1 MILYVERERDMII
14 KTNYFERGVGKSK
27 EEKDVIR
34 LGTISRK
41 MKGNDKKKIDWLKK
55 SKKTLDMLQE
65 KVKTPIRI
73 QLYSSILRN
82 YRERTYD
89 GLT

>member
-1 MILYVERERDMII
+1 MEGGRE
-14 KTNYFERGVGKSK
+14 SQ
-27 EEKDVIR
+27 EEKKKDVIR

-41 MKGNDKKKIDWLKK
+41 MKGNDKNKIDWLKK

-82 YRERTYD
+82 YRDKTYD